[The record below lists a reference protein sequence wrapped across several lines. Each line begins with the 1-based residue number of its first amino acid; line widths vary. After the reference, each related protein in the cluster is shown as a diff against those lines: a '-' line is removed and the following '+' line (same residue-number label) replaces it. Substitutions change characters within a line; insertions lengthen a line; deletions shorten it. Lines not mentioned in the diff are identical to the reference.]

1 MSPAGP
7 PADGKPSR
15 AEQRAREKAE
25 WADHDALIKRLGE
38 LWPNYGCFC
47 GTLEDL
53 RETVADLE
61 RRAARTRPSR
71 RSSARGESSAD
82 GDPQTAARL
91 AVSRARQRLQHG
103 HESGYGDLGAGMSR
117 GQLDRPHARGA
128 TSSDVGG
135 DVDD

>member
-7 PADGKPSR
+7 PADPKPSR

-25 WADHDALIKRLGE
+25 WAEWDALIKRLGV

-53 RETVADLE
+53 RDTVADLE
-61 RRAARTRPSR
+61 RRAARTRR
-71 RSSARGESSAD
+71 AERSSARDEAAAAD

-91 AVSRARQRLQHG
+91 AVTRAQQRLQHG
-103 HESGYGDLGAGMSR
+103 
-117 GQLDRPHARGA
+117 ARQRA
-128 TSSDVGG
+128 RRARAPA
-135 DVDD
+135 